1 MKKKILLP
9 QSLLLILIISS
20 ICRVQAQNDSLKQMR
35 QYKNVIRYNLSGA
48 LIFGVD
54 RYIIFGYERVIKKN
68 QTISVNIGGVK
79 LPKLIS
85 INTDSFSLQKDR
97 KSGGTN
103 LSVDYRFYLGKENK
117 YQAPHGAYI
126 GPYYSYNKF
135 TRDNQWQRTNSG
147 GSSFLNTNAILNIH
161 SVGFQFGYQFILWK
175 RFSLDMVLVGP
186 GFGFYSYKAKF
197 DGTVT
202 AEDKEQI
209 ADGLKQMLTQKFPGM
224 NFVFADKEVSSDGVL
239 RTNTLCYRYM
249 IHIGFIF

>member
-20 ICRVQAQNDSLKQMR
+20 ICRVQAQTDSLKQMR

-48 LIFGVD
+48 LIFGFD

-85 INTDSFSLQKDR
+85 ISTDSFSLQKDR

-103 LSVDYRFYLGKENK
+103 VSVDYRFYLGKENK
-117 YQAPHGAYI
+117 YSAPHGAYI

-135 TRDNQWQRTNSG
+135 TRDNQWQRTNST
-147 GSSFLNTNAILNIH
+147 GSSFLNTSASLNIH

-197 DGTVT
+197 DGNVS
-202 AEDKEQI
+202 AEDREQL
-209 ADGLKQMLTQKFPGM
+209 ADGLKQLLTQKFPGM
-224 NFVFADKEVSSDGVL
+224 NFVFADKEISSDGVVK
-239 RTNTLCYRYM
+239 TNTLCYRYM
-249 IHIGFIF
+249 IHIGFVF

>member
-1 MKKKILLP
+1 MKKKSFFL
-9 QSLLLILIISS
+9 QSLLLSLFAVN
-20 ICRVQAQNDSLKQMR
+20 ICSAQTDSLQQVR

-48 LIFGVD
+48 LIFGID
-54 RYIIFGYERVIKKN
+54 RYVIFGYERVIKKN

-79 LPKLIS
+79 LPKLVS

-103 LSVDYRFYLGKENK
+103 ASVDYRFYLGKENK
-117 YQAPHGAYI
+117 YSAPHGAYI

-147 GSSFLNTNAILNIH
+147 GTSFLNTTASLNIH

-186 GFGFYSYKAKF
+186 GLGFYSYKAKF

-202 AEDKEQI
+202 AEGKEQI
-209 ADGLKQMLTQKFPGM
+209 AEGLKQMLTQKFPGM
-224 NFVFADKEVSSDGVL
+224 NFVFADKEISSDGVL

>member
-1 MKKKILLP
+1 MKKKFLP
-9 QSLLLILIISS
+9 LESLLLSLFVAS
-20 ICRVQAQNDSLKQMR
+20 ICSAQTDSLKQPHS
-35 QYKNVIRYNLSGA
+35 YKNVIRYNLSGA
-48 LIFGVD
+48 LIFGFD

-97 KSGGTN
+97 QSGGTN
-103 LSVDYRFYLGKENK
+103 ASIDYRFYLGKENR
-117 YQAPHGAYI
+117 YLAPRGAFI

-147 GSSFLNTNAILNIH
+147 GSSFINTNATLNIH

-186 GFGFYSYKAKF
+186 GLGFYSYKAKF
-197 DGTVT
+197 DGNVS
-202 AEDKEQI
+202 AEGREQL
-209 ADGLKQMLTQKFPGM
+209 ADGLKQLLTQKFPGM
-224 NFVFADKEVSSDGVL
+224 NFVFADKEISSDGVL

-249 IHIGFIF
+249 IHIGFVF

>member
-1 MKKKILLP
+1 MKKKFLP
-9 QSLLLILIISS
+9 LESLLLSLFVAS
-20 ICRVQAQNDSLKQMR
+20 ICSAQTDSLKQPHS
-35 QYKNVIRYNLSGA
+35 YKNVIRYNLSGA
-48 LIFGVD
+48 LIFGFD

-97 KSGGTN
+97 QSGGTN
-103 LSVDYRFYLGKENK
+103 ASIDYRFYLGKENR
-117 YQAPHGAYI
+117 YLAPRGAFI

-147 GSSFLNTNAILNIH
+147 GSSFINTNATLNIH

-186 GFGFYSYKAKF
+186 GLGFYSYKAKF
-197 DGTVT
+197 DGNVS
-202 AEDKEQI
+202 AEDREQL
-209 ADGLKQMLTQKFPGM
+209 ADGLKQLLTQKFPGM
-224 NFVFADKEVSSDGVL
+224 NFVFADKEISSDGVL

-249 IHIGFIF
+249 IHIGFVF